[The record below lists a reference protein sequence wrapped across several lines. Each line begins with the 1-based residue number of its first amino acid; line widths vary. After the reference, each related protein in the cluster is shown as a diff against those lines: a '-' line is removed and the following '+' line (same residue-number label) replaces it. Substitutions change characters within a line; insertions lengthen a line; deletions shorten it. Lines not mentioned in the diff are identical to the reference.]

1 MLESLYIVGSFI
13 FVISFIVFVHELGHY
28 AVAKIAGVKVTDF
41 AIGFGPK
48 IIGIKDKSGTEW
60 KLCWIPLGGYVKFLG
75 DQDPASMKA
84 GKVLSLSKEDQNKT
98 FVNKN
103 LAVKSAIAVAGPMA
117 NFLLAIII
125 LSGFFYFFGKIV
137 ASTQIALV
145 EPGSRAEQAGIK
157 VDDKIIEVDGNKVE
171 DFLDIE
177 RYVFSHPKIPL
188 TFTIQRGEDVFT
200 KIIVPEEV
208 EKIDSSGNK
217 LFVGRIGVGSSK
229 VEHKRVGIISSIVLA
244 TSETKKVCM
253 LTLKAIGQM
262 VVGSRSTKDVG
273 GIVRITKYTA
283 QSVKQGFIA
292 TLSFIAM
299 LSINLGLVN
308 LFPIPPLDG
317 GHLLIYG
324 VEAIFGKKKY
334 TSVKEYVIKIGFV
347 LLIAL
352 MAFGIVNDIINFNS

>member
-1 MLESLYIVGSFI
+1 MLESLYIAASFI
-13 FVISFIVFVHELGHY
+13 LVISFIVFVHELGHY
-28 AVAKIAGVKVTDF
+28 TVAKIAGVKVTDF

-48 IIGIKDKSGTEW
+48 IVGVRDKSGTEW

-84 GKVLSLSKEDQNKT
+84 GNLSLLSKEDQKRSFINKS
-98 FVNKN
+98 
-103 LAVKSAIAVAGPMA
+103 LAVKSAIAVAGPLA
-117 NFLLAIII
+117 NFLLAIAI
-125 LSGFFYFFGKIV
+125 LASFFYAYGKIIS
-137 ASTQIALV
+137 STEIALV
-145 EPGSRAEQAGIK
+145 EPGSRAAQAGLK

-171 DFLDIE
+171 EFLDVE
-177 RYVFSHPKIPL
+177 RYVFSHPNISL
-188 TFTIQRGEDVFT
+188 TFTIQRGEDTFT
-200 KIIVPEEV
+200 RVIIPEEV

-217 LFVGRIGVGSSK
+217 LLIGKLGIGSSK
-229 VEHKRVGIISSIVLA
+229 VEYKRYGIISSIALA
-244 TSETKKVCM
+244 TVETKKICM

-262 VVGSRSTKDVG
+262 VTGSRSTKDVG
-273 GIVRITKYTA
+273 GIIRITKYTA
-283 QSVKQGFIA
+283 QSVKQGAIA

-324 VEAIFGKKKY
+324 IEAIFGKKKY
-334 TSVKEYVIKIGFV
+334 TSAKEYVIKIGFV